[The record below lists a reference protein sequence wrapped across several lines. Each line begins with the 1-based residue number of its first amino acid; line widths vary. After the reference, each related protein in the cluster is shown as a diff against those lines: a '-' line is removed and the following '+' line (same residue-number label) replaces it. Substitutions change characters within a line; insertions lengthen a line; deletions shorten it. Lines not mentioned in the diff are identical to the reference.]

1 MFRLSTKKGTLK
13 MIEVAKNLFV
23 GNQSD
28 YENFVKFKN
37 DFSVV
42 HACKEP
48 YHRRALG
55 YSGRGAP
62 KNHPEYLI
70 ARRGDRLIL
79 NLIDV
84 DDPNYIPEEIIFK
97 AVNFIE
103 EELSHSKKVLVHCNQ
118 GESRGPGIGIICFAR
133 SKALSNSP
141 YNSVR
146 KEFEKVYS
154 MYNPSLGID
163 RFLELRWGELMK
175 M

>member
-1 MFRLSTKKGTLK
+1 
-13 MIEVAKNLFV
+13 MIEVVKNLFV
-23 GNQSD
+23 GNQND
-28 YENFVKFKN
+28 YENLVKFRN

-48 YHRRALG
+48 YHRKALG

-62 KNHPEYLI
+62 KNHPEYLF
-70 ARRGDRLIL
+70 ARRESRLIL

-84 DDPNYIPEEIIFK
+84 DNPNYIPEEIIFE

-133 SKALSNSP
+133 SKGISDLP

-146 KEFEKVYS
+146 KEFEKVYP
-154 MYNPSLGID
+154 MYNPSLGIN
-163 RFLELRWGELMK
+163 RFLELHWKELME

>member
-1 MFRLSTKKGTLK
+1 
-13 MIEVAKNLFV
+13 MIEVVENLFV
-23 GNQSD
+23 GNQND
-28 YENFVKFKN
+28 FEKNIKFRN

-70 ARRGDRLIL
+70 ARRGNRLIL
-79 NLIDV
+79 NLIDTI
-84 DDPNYIPEEIIFK
+84 DPNYIPEEIIFN
-97 AVNFIE
+97 AVNFVE
-103 EELSHSKKVLVHCNQ
+103 EELSQKKKVLVHCNQ

-133 SKALSNSP
+133 SKGCSDLP
-141 YNSVR
+141 YNSVCQ
-146 KEFEKVYS
+146 EFEKIYPL
-154 MYNPSLGID
+154 YNSSVGINK
-163 RFLELRWGELMK
+163 FLELNWKKLMK

>member
-1 MFRLSTKKGTLK
+1 
-13 MIEVAKNLFV
+13 MIEVTKNLFV
-23 GNQSD
+23 GNQND
-28 YENFVKFKN
+28 YENLVKFRN

-48 YHRRALG
+48 YHRKTLE

-70 ARRGDRLIL
+70 ARRGSRLIL

-84 DDPNYIPEEIIFK
+84 DDPNYIPKEIIFK

-103 EELSHSKKVLVHCNQ
+103 KELSYAKKVLVHCNQ

-133 SKALSNSP
+133 SKAVSDLP

-146 KEFEKVYS
+146 KEFEKVYP
-154 MYNPSLGID
+154 MYNPSLGIN
-163 RFLELRWGELMK
+163 RFLELHWKELME

>member
-1 MFRLSTKKGTLK
+1 

-23 GNQSD
+23 GNQND
-28 YENFVKFKN
+28 YESLVKFRN

-48 YHRRALG
+48 YHRKALG

-70 ARRGDRLIL
+70 ARRGSRLIL

-84 DDPNYIPEEIIFK
+84 DDHNYIPEEIIFK

-103 EELSHSKKVLVHCNQ
+103 EELSHDKKVLVHCNQ

-133 SKALSNSP
+133 SKAVFDLP

-146 KEFEKVYS
+146 KEFEKVYP
-154 MYNPSLGID
+154 MYNPSLGIN
-163 RFLELRWGELMK
+163 RFLELHWKKLME

>member
-1 MFRLSTKKGTLK
+1 MR
-13 MIEVAKNLFV
+13 EVVENLFV
-23 GNQSD
+23 GNQND
-28 YENFVKFKN
+28 YENLVKFKN

-48 YHRRALG
+48 YHRKALG

-70 ARRGDRLIL
+70 ARRGSRLIL

-84 DDPNYIPEEIIFK
+84 DDPNYIPKEIIFK

-103 EELSHSKKVLVHCNQ
+103 EELSHAKKVLVHCNQ
-118 GESRGPGIGIICFAR
+118 GESRGPGIGMICFAR
-133 SKALSNSP
+133 SKAISDLP

-146 KEFEKVYS
+146 KEFEKVYP
-154 MYNPSLGID
+154 MYNPSLGIN
-163 RFLELRWGELMK
+163 RFLELHWKELME

>member
-1 MFRLSTKKGTLK
+1 

-23 GNQSD
+23 GNQND
-28 YENFVKFKN
+28 YENLVKFRN

-48 YHRRALG
+48 YHRKALG

-70 ARRGDRLIL
+70 ARRGSRLIL

-133 SKALSNSP
+133 SKSVSDLP

-146 KEFEKVYS
+146 KEFEKVYP
-154 MYNPSLGID
+154 MYNPSLGIN
-163 RFLELRWGELMK
+163 RFLELHWKKLME

>member
-1 MFRLSTKKGTLK
+1 

-23 GNQSD
+23 GNQND
-28 YENFVKFKN
+28 YENLVKLRD

-48 YHRRALG
+48 YHRKALG
-55 YSGRGAP
+55 YSGRVAP

-70 ARRGDRLIL
+70 ARRGSRLIL

-103 EELSHSKKVLVHCNQ
+103 EKLSHDKKVLVHCNQ

-133 SKALSNSP
+133 SKAISDLSYFSA
-141 YNSVR
+141 R
-146 KEFEKVYS
+146 KEFKKVYPK
-154 MYNPSLGID
+154 YNPSLGMSK
-163 RFLELRWGELMK
+163 FLELNWKKLMK
-175 M
+175 I